1 MVDFELEPCDHDRC
15 SKRSFHNV
23 VSVYDQQHAPYISP
37 LFVYSRE
44 MAKELKI
51 FLVTCLLMFIV
62 EAKPAPGNNGKGDH
76 NDLAAR
82 GSGIEVDPSIPA
94 LINEMVGNPVHKY
107 AAFKIVDKTRVVID
121 YDMLG
126 DPAKTV
132 TVEEDEKQFN
142 KMKSLLT
149 NEPRFILYDFRFT
162 NKEGRLITKLVFIVW
177 IAYRKDK
184 IEQKSMIMSV
194 IENKLSTTWSRQRRI
209 MSCKKAR

>member
-1 MVDFELEPCDHDRC
+1 
-15 SKRSFHNV
+15 
-23 VSVYDQQHAPYISP
+23 
-37 LFVYSRE
+37 

-177 IAYRKDK
+177 
-184 IEQKSMIMSV
+184 
-194 IENKLSTTWSRQRRI
+194 LSDQASISDRWLYGGALDVVREAVEGLFRLQFNDLSNLDYTTLMEEVARR
-209 MSCKKAR
+209 A